1 MEGNRRSMNVVLI
14 GYRGTG
20 KTVVGKKLAEVL
32 HKKLIRMDELITEK
46 AGMSIPE
53 IVERYGW
60 GRFRDLESEVAEEV
74 GKMDDCI
81 VDTGGGVVLRR
92 MNVDNLRKKGI
103 IIWLKSDVKTIIERI
118 KDDRRRPSLTGKKS
132 FTEEVAE
139 VLEQRR
145 KKYEDAADYAIDTS
159 RLTVDKAVDK
169 IIGYLKTKDAL

>member
-74 GKMDDCI
+74 GKMDDCVI
-81 VDTGGGVVLRR
+81 DTGGGVVLRER
-92 MNVDNLRKKGI
+92 NIRNLREKGTI
-103 IIWLKSDVKTIIERI
+103 ILLKSDVKTIIERI

-169 IIGYLKTKDAL
+169 IIGYLKTKDVL

>member
-74 GKMDDCI
+74 GKMDDCVI
-81 VDTGGGVVLRR
+81 DTGGGVVLRER
-92 MNVDNLRKKGI
+92 NVRNLREKGTI
-103 IIWLKSDVKTIIERI
+103 ILLKSDVKTIIERI

-169 IIGYLKTKDAL
+169 IIGYLKTKDVL

>member
-1 MEGNRRSMNVVLI
+1 
-14 GYRGTG
+14 
-20 KTVVGKKLAEVL
+20 
-32 HKKLIRMDELITEK
+32 MDELITEK

-81 VDTGGGVVLRR
+81 VDTGGGVILRR
-92 MNVDNLRKKGI
+92 VNVDNLRKKGI

-118 KDDRRRPSLTGKKS
+118 KEDQGRPSLTGKKS

-159 RLTVDKAVDK
+159 RLTVDEVVDK
-169 IIGYLKTKDAL
+169 IIGYLKIKGAL

>member
-1 MEGNRRSMNVVLI
+1 MNVVLI

-20 KTVVGKKLAEVL
+20 KTVVGKRLAEALNKRLV
-32 HKKLIRMDELITEK
+32 KMDELITEK

-60 GRFRDLESEVAEEV
+60 DRFRDLESEVAEEV

-81 VDTGGGVVLRR
+81 IDTGGGAILREV
-92 MNVDNLRKKGI
+92 NIDHLRKKGI
-103 IIWLKSDVKTIIERI
+103 IIWLKSDVKTIIDRI
-118 KDDRRRPSLTGKKS
+118 KDDKERPSLTGKKS

-139 VLEQRR
+139 VLEKRR

-159 RLTVDKAVDK
+159 RLTVDEAVDK
-169 IIGYLKTKDAL
+169 IIGYLKTKGALA